1 MRSLRNLRPRTAF
14 YAQGTVPLPQR
25 RCDDVVKVGLIAA
38 PQSRLPKRPV
48 GAALTRAG
56 TIMKTKNLFAP
67 PLRAWL
73 ALLLAMF
80 AMAGTA
86 LAALPGVA
94 SDDDEF
100 LPVREAFR
108 LVVDRSEDAFVARWA
123 IADHYYIY
131 RERLRFALVDAQGN
145 AIAGLG
151 EPQVPAG
158 EMKDDEVFGR
168 VEVYHHELAVRLP
181 VTTLPP
187 DGSATLKVTYQ
198 GCAEAGL
205 CYAPETEE
213 WPLDFSGMKVAAA
226 TPATTPAATPVASPA
241 AGAQGASVS
250 AEPAVP
256 SASGLSATDSN
267 AIARFLAGASFL
279 AIVGTFLLLGMGLA
293 FTPCV
298 LPMVP
303 ILSSIIVGEG
313 DAITPRRAFL
323 LSLAYVLGMALTYT
337 AAGIAVGFLGAKA
350 NVAVW
355 LQSPVVLG
363 VFAALFVALAMSMFG
378 FYELQVPSFLRDRLT
393 AAQGKQKAGSLV
405 GVAVMGALSALV
417 VSPCVSAPLAGALVF
432 ISSTGDA
439 VLGGAALFALAMG
452 MGIPLLL
459 IGTSGGKLLPK
470 AGSWMNGVKV
480 FFGVMLLGIAIIL
493 LGRVLPG
500 PLTLALWGV
509 LLLISGV
516 FLKPLEALAE
526 FADGWAH
533 FRKGV
538 GLVLMF
544 TGALMLVGAAGGGD
558 DPLKPLGFLAGSSAQ
573 AATGAA
579 GTEKPLFTR
588 VANSDE
594 LATKL
599 AEAKAAGKPVMLDF
613 FAEWCVACKIMERDV
628 FSRPAV
634 HAALAGYVV
643 LQADVTGNSADNRAL
658 LARHEVL
665 GLPSVLF
672 FRADG
677 AEVSGERIQ
686 GELDEAQ
693 FLAHLSARITP
704 ALD

>member
-1 MRSLRNLRPRTAF
+1 
-14 YAQGTVPLPQR
+14 
-25 RCDDVVKVGLIAA
+25 
-38 PQSRLPKRPV
+38 
-48 GAALTRAG
+48 
-56 TIMKTKNLFAP
+56 MKTTTLFAQTM
-67 PLRAWL
+67 RACLALWL
-73 ALLLAMF
+73 ALF
-80 AMAGTA
+80 AMTGAA
-86 LAALPGVA
+86 LAALPGA
-94 SDDDEF
+94 AAEEDEF

-131 RERLRFALVDAQGN
+131 RERLRFTLVDAQGN

-151 EPQVPAG
+151 EPQIPAG

-168 VEVYHHELAVRLP
+168 VEVYHRELAVRLP
-181 VTTLPP
+181 VAALPP
-187 DGSATLKVTYQ
+187 AGAATLKVTYQ

-213 WPLDFSGMKVAAA
+213 WPLDFSGMKVSAAAPAA
-226 TPATTPAATPVASPA
+226 TPAAAPVAAAVAGTPGTLSAAPAAAA
-241 AGAQGASVS
+241 AG
-250 AEPAVP
+250 
-256 SASGLSATDSN
+256 GLSATDSN

-313 DAITPRRAFL
+313 DGITPRRAFL
-323 LSLAYVLGMALTYT
+323 LSFAYVLGMALTYT

-350 NVAVW
+350 NVAMW

-378 FYELQVPSFLRDRLT
+378 FYELQIPSFLRDRLT

-470 AGSWMNGVKV
+470 AGAWMNGVKV

-500 PLTLALWGV
+500 PLTLALWGM
-509 LLLISGV
+509 LLVISGV

-594 LATKL
+594 LAAKL
-599 AEAKAAGKPVMLDF
+599 AEARAAGKPVMLDF
-613 FAEWCVACKIMERDV
+613 FAEWCVACKLMERDV

-643 LQADVTGNSADNRAL
+643 LQVDATDNGAEDQAL
-658 LARHEVL
+658 MAQYKVL

-677 AEVSGERIQ
+677 VEITGERIQ

-693 FLAHLSARITP
+693 FLAHLAGRIGP
-704 ALD
+704 AL